1 MARNQSSRLH
11 LKIIRT
17 FFHDSKN
24 ASRAD
29 PKPTN
34 AASPPALAHPAVAL
48 APSTPM
54 TLGRGVAIRPC
65 IASTSSVEQ
74 LNSITG
80 DLIDGAL
87 PAFTFATSSTHGAL
101 RLACAGT
108 EQPEKRSVFRRVR

>member
-17 FFHDSKN
+17 FFHDSEKPRGPTR
-24 ASRAD
+24 SRQMLLL
-29 PKPTN
+29 
-34 AASPPALAHPAVAL
+34 PPALVHPAVAL

-54 TLGRGVAIRPC
+54 MLVEVWRSAHVLPC
-65 IASTSSVEQ
+65 TSSVEQ
-74 LNSITG
+74 LNSIRG

-101 RLACAGT
+101 HLHAAGT
-108 EQPEKRSVFRRVR
+108 AQREKRSVFRYAR